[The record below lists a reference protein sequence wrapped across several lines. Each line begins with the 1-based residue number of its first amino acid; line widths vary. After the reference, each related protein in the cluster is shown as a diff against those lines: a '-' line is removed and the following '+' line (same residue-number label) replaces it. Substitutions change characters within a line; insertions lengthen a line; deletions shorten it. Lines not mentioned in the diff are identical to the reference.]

1 MTEKNSS
8 SSSYRFLYFSNL
20 AGSRICAGGIRN
32 KIGKLTDLVVKLVEP
47 YPETVGL
54 YIEHGWGRPTEFVPW
69 EKVKKIENRIIFIDP
84 PPEEKYPPFV
94 DQPGWIMIDRHLM
107 GKTILDIDGRRIEVV
122 NDVHLMEAGKKLL
135 VVHVDISFNGFLRK
149 CGLGRLKISEPKLIS
164 WRYVQPLSVED
175 AISTD
180 TVSLS
185 ITKEQFKKMP
195 GEDLADVLEI
205 LPKKE
210 QEAVFSAL
218 DSEKAAEALVQAEPR
233 TQRQIVSALRKEKAK
248 LILSELSIP
257 QIVDLFSILPYDDIV
272 ELTNLLPPEKAEKV
286 KNLLSQEESTA
297 RELASNNFIAV
308 KSDITVG
315 DILKQIRS
323 GSFEHDQIT
332 YIYVVTDEHV
342 LIGVIDIRQVILARD
357 DTRITEIMTSPVVS
371 IDEDL
376 LREDICE
383 LFAKYNFRMLPV
395 VDKKDVLLGVIHY
408 KDVMKPSV

>member
-1 MTEKNSS
+1 
-8 SSSYRFLYFSNL
+8 
-20 AGSRICAGGIRN
+20 
-32 KIGKLTDLVVKLVEP
+32 
-47 YPETVGL
+47 
-54 YIEHGWGRPTEFVPW
+54 
-69 EKVKKIENRIIFIDP
+69 
-84 PPEEKYPPFV
+84 
-94 DQPGWIMIDRHLM
+94 
-107 GKTILDIDGRRIEVV
+107 
-122 NDVHLMEAGKKLL
+122 
-135 VVHVDISFNGFLRK
+135 
-149 CGLGRLKISEPKLIS
+149 
-164 WRYVQPLSVED
+164 
-175 AISTD
+175 
-180 TVSLS
+180 
-185 ITKEQFKKMP
+185 
-195 GEDLADVLEI
+195 
-205 LPKKE
+205 